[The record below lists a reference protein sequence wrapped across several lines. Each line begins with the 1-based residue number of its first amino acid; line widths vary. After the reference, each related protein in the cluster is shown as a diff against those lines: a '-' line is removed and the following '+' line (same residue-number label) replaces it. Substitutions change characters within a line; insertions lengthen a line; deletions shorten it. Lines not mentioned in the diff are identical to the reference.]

1 MLYSLSPS
9 TKRKYSNLKQ
19 LVGRQIVNRNK
30 KNSTAGVTSGRWTTA
45 TEGDFKKGG
54 TSIGQSDL
62 EGQHACWESN
72 GVVRARRLA
81 KIGRERCSH
90 RRVVSAFLRT
100 WKQLCRHAQNAG
112 REGEVGEMSSCQKGA
127 LRDGRNWESLK
138 YSTAT
143 GYIFA
148 LISST

>member
-19 LVGRQIVNRNK
+19 LVGRQIVKRNK
-30 KNSTAGVTSGRWTTA
+30 KTPQQVSPQ
-45 TEGDFKKGG
+45 GDEQLQRKGISKRGG

-81 KIGRERCSH
+81 KTGRERCSH

-112 REGEVGEMSSCQKGA
+112 REGEVGEMSSCRKGA